1 MNTTLL
7 AKMAAIREGIERGEE
22 WAAIAARVGTTF
34 TAVRVVGKG
43 MGRARPAPVAVA
55 EADAAPVPPAVDVAS
70 GQATGQ
76 LADSAASQPI
86 VQTAVVPAVGGVLPW
101 TGRYV
106 AIDGANVAWW
116 GQKKGEPRLAQVLA
130 ICRCFS
136 GNGVRFSCWFD
147 ATFRWAVKRFSER
160 DAAVLDRILKEEPQ
174 VFKQSPAGG
183 GEGGDAIK
191 ADVFVLRDVAGV
203 PNALVLSGDLFRHEA
218 ETDPEAFGWVK
229 REPWRFI
236 RGVVAGNGDVLLGT
250 NGEVRIPVADNPETY
265 I

>member
-1 MNTTLL
+1 MSNTAIIDARIT
-7 AKMAAIREGIERGEE
+7 AIREALAHGGEDGE
-22 WAAIAARVGTTF
+22 IAVRLGTTAM
-34 TAVRVVGKG
+34 AVRVLRKG
-43 MGRARPAPVAVA
+43 LGGQKTTASAPSEGAPVTTA
-55 EADAAPVPPAVDVAS
+55 PAVQVAAD
-70 GQATGQ
+70 GVPATGPQ
-76 LADSAASQPI
+76 LVSA
-86 VQTAVVPAVGGVLPW
+86 VCPW
-101 TGRYV
+101 RGRYV
-106 AIDGANVAWW
+106 AIDGANVAGW

-130 ICRCFS
+130 VCRYFS
-136 GNGVRFSCWFD
+136 ENGVRFSCWFD

-183 GEGGDAIK
+183 GVGGDVIK

-203 PNALVLSGDLFRHEA
+203 PDGLVLSGDLFRHEA